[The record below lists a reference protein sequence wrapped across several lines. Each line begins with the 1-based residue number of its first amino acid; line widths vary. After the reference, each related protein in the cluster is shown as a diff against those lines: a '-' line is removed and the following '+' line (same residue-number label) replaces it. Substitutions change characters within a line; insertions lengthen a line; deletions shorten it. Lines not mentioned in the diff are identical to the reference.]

1 MFYTARITKMLKIQD
16 YARKNGLSP
25 VCIWSIK
32 NGDHSM
38 TEEQQTARETIL
50 RYWKIPEEYNLLII
64 NSSSETSIKIKSAV
78 DYVIVDN
85 TNPDTQI

>member
-16 YARKNGLSP
+16 FARKNGLSP

-32 NGDHSM
+32 NEDHSM
-38 TEEQQTARETIL
+38 TEEQKTARETIL
-50 RYWKIPEEYNLLII
+50 RDYRIPEAYNLLII
-64 NSSSETSIKIKSAV
+64 NSSSETSIKIKSPV

-85 TNPDTQI
+85 TNPDT

>member
-1 MFYTARITKMLKIQD
+1 
-16 YARKNGLSP
+16 
-25 VCIWSIK
+25 
-32 NGDHSM
+32 M